1 MNLAHRELSG
11 RTNKMKTRFPATVE
25 DAFLEKVLP
34 GTSPKIIALR
44 EEIKVIN
51 AQANRSLTR
60 AILLCGESGVGKNH
74 FARVLAAHALLI
86 SRQGKEQEEI
96 FENWATHATHELTE
110 VLVPGIPA
118 PMLEAELF
126 GARKGAY
133 TGLDRDREGAFGGEG
148 SIILLDEIGD
158 CPMELQAKLLHVV
171 DTGRFRPLG
180 GGEER
185 ETTKRIL
192 LATNRNLPALVA
204 DGKFRQDLLWRID
217 AQLSLPALREQPENI
232 EDIARAIQDR
242 QKHSYEN
249 ALVTLPSLAA
259 SDLKWARG
267 YRWPGNVRQLERA
280 IAQFLIRGG
289 RLPLKD
295 IALEQERQFAG
306 SQEGSLA
313 ADLRRMRA
321 IGSPGAALQRGE
333 MLARRE
339 VLAWFDEVAPDNA
352 ILRRIFP
359 DVKPHS
365 VRVKIS
371 QWRAE
376 LNPA

>member
-1 MNLAHRELSG
+1 
-11 RTNKMKTRFPATVE
+11 MKASYPATVE
-25 DAFLEKVLP
+25 DAFLQKVLP
-34 GTSPKIIALR
+34 GTSPKLVGLR

-51 AQANRSLTR
+51 IQANRGLAR

-86 SRQGKEQEEI
+86 SRQGAEQEDV
-96 FENWATHATHELTE
+96 FENWSTHALHELTE

-118 PMLEAELF
+118 TMLEAELF
-126 GARKGAY
+126 GAKRGAY
-133 TGLDRDREGAFGGEG
+133 TGLDRDREGAFGGDG

-158 CPMELQAKLLHVV
+158 CPLELQAKLLHVV

-185 ETTKRIL
+185 ETSKRIL

-204 DGKFRQDLLWRID
+204 EGKFRQDLLWRID

-232 EDIARAIQDR
+232 ERIALAIQER
-242 QKHSYEN
+242 LKGAYEN
-249 ALVTLPSLAA
+249 ALVTLPSLSAG
-259 SDLKWARG
+259 DLKWAHS

-280 IAQFLIRGG
+280 IAQFLIRNG
-289 RLPLKD
+289 RLQLKT
-295 IALEQERQFAG
+295 IALEQERLFAG

-313 ADLRRMRA
+313 ADLRRMRS

-333 MLARRE
+333 MAARRE
-339 VLAWFDEVAPDNA
+339 VLAWYDEVEPDNA
-352 ILRRIFP
+352 VLSRIFP

-376 LNPA
+376 VSAC

>member
-1 MNLAHRELSG
+1 MAHRKLSG
-11 RTNKMKTRFPATVE
+11 RTKKMKTRFPATVE

-34 GTSPKIIALR
+34 GNSPKIIALR

-74 FARVLAAHALLI
+74 FSRVLAAHALLI

-96 FENWATHATHELTE
+96 FENWLTHATHELTE

-148 SIILLDEIGD
+148 SFILLDEIGD
-158 CPMELQAKLLHVV
+158 CPMDLQAKLLHVV

-204 DGKFRQDLLWRID
+204 EGKFRQDLLWRID

-242 QKHSYEN
+242 QKQSYEN
-249 ALVTLPSLAA
+249 ALVKLPTLAA
-259 SDLKWARG
+259 SDLKWARS

-280 IAQFLIRGG
+280 IAQFMIRGG
-289 RLPLKD
+289 RLTLKD

-306 SQEGSLA
+306 SEEGSLA

-333 MLARRE
+333 MIARRE
-339 VLAWFDEVAPDNA
+339 VLAWFDEVSPDNA

-376 LNPA
+376 LTSA